1 VTSHSSNCAR
11 SVLPAWP
18 RKVISYVSPATGL
31 CLAIGG

>member
-18 RKVISYVSPATGL
+18 RKVISYVSRATG
-31 CLAIGG
+31 